1 MNPLSRNPWSA
12 PDRQVQGLILSSEA
26 YCRQLLGYLYL
37 LLKGGG
43 TLLFLVRYLW
53 GSFADG
59 INDCKTKESTQS
71 NTLTENNKLEQE
83 DMVFPDSQD

>member
-1 MNPLSRNPWSA
+1 MGYFRKMRYNQQSDPPPTHTHTCTYEPISWNPGSA
-12 PDRQVQGLILSSEA
+12 PDRQVQGLTLSSEA
-26 YCRQLLGYLYL
+26 YCGHLLGYLYL

-59 INDCKTKESTQS
+59 IKDCKTK
-71 NTLTENNKLEQE
+71 
-83 DMVFPDSQD
+83 